1 MRCWA
6 INLVILFKSEMSIRK
21 EAEEL
26 RAHFITH
33 DEEHHECRHCGKL
46 CEFGDR
52 VSYFRRHALQCESLM
67 KSVSAKKN
75 TKGKSRL
82 PVKRKTQ
89 MTISACMTTSKQKRV
104 EFSDSWFFAGIM
116 SSIPE
121 SFFRSEAF
129 REAVRVTH
137 KVGEHCLSRKEWEG
151 CEWRQNGKM

>member
-52 VSYFRRHALQCESLM
+52 VSNFRRHTLQCESLM
-67 KSVSAKKN
+67 KSVSAKA
-75 TKGKSRL
+75 SF
-82 PVKRKTQ
+82 
-89 MTISACMTTSKQKRV
+89 SAMTTQGESGGGAIRAERCFVKLAQMIFSMTKRENV
-104 EFSDSWFFAGIM
+104 TNVWTQ
-116 SSIPE
+116 SS
-121 SFFRSEAF
+121 
-129 REAVRVTH
+129 
-137 KVGEHCLSRKEWEG
+137 
-151 CEWRQNGKM
+151 N